1 MIYQFLNDKNF
12 IIYAAQHYQN
22 PACSTTD
29 EFYEDL
35 KRIKY
40 IKKLC
45 TRYQETGELK
55 ERLILN
61 HVIVLSNVFKPD
73 VLHRI
78 LWLKMAPQ
86 FKFVKPFLV
95 FLGICLDKIYR
106 VKTDEII
113 NLEGIMMDNRII
125 TALRA
130 IREGAK
136 RVQV

>member
-1 MIYQFLNDKNF
+1 MQQYLNDKNF
-12 IIYAAQHYQN
+12 IIYAATNYQN

-73 VLHRI
+73 VLCRI
-78 LWLKMAPQ
+78 LWLKMASQ
-86 FKFVKPFLV
+86 FSYVKPFLI
-95 FLGICLDKIYR
+95 FLGICLPKIYR
-106 VKTDEII
+106 VKNEESI
-113 NLEGIMMDNRII
+113 NIEAVAMN
-125 TALRA
+125 
-130 IREGAK
+130 
-136 RVQV
+136 

>member
-1 MIYQFLNDKNF
+1 MYKPLNDKNF
-12 IIYAAQHYQN
+12 IIYAANNYHN
-22 PACSTTD
+22 PACATD
-29 EFYEDL
+29 EEFYEDL

-73 VLHRI
+73 VLNRI
-78 LWLKMAPQ
+78 LWLKMASQ
-86 FKFVKPFLV
+86 FKYVKPFLV
-95 FLGICLDKIYR
+95 FLGICLPKIYR
-106 VKTDEII
+106 VKTDEMINMEGIAMDNGII
-113 NLEGIMMDNRII
+113 N
-125 TALRA
+125 ALRA

-136 RVQV
+136 HVTV

>member
-1 MIYQFLNDKNF
+1 MTLVYQFLNDKNF
-12 IIYAAQHYQN
+12 IIYAAQNYQN

-78 LWLKMAPQ
+78 LWLKMASQ

-95 FLGICLDKIYR
+95 FLGICLPKIYR
-106 VKTDEII
+106 IRNENII
-113 NLEGIMMDNRII
+113 NIESVVMDNGII

-130 IREGAK
+130 IKEGAK
-136 RVQV
+136 SV